1 MKKFKNT
8 SEIEPYDGIIGQQRA
23 EKAMQFG
30 LKMNNPAYNIYVS
43 GNCGS
48 GRITYTIKAIESQQ
62 IDESKIK
69 DWCYVYNFKD
79 SRKPIAIDFPA
90 GEGSEFKTYMEDLI
104 ECLTEE
110 INDAF
115 ENEEY
120 ELTKNKLLQTYEFEK
135 EKLLKNIR
143 DYGKEKGFKLKS
155 SSSSFIFIPI
165 DDNYEDEISA
175 EEFCKTKKELEE
187 MAIQVLYKLKS
198 LEERVKQVVIETE
211 NQIGKLVV
219 EPYIEAARKKYS
231 DNKKVIEYLDALEE
245 NIIESIYYFY
255 LDEDDLKDKYDKDYA
270 LKYEVNL
277 FVSNDNFSKIIV
289 ENDPRPSNLF
299 GRVEYEYHNGNLK
312 TDFTKIIPG
321 AFHKANGGYV
331 ILYVDQLLRYANT
344 WELLKKTLLNLYIIF
359 I

>member
-1 MKKFKNT
+1 
-8 SEIEPYDGIIGQQRA
+8 
-23 EKAMQFG
+23 
-30 LKMNNPAYNIYVS
+30 
-43 GNCGS
+43 
-48 GRITYTIKAIESQQ
+48 
-62 IDESKIK
+62 
-69 DWCYVYNFKD
+69 
-79 SRKPIAIDFPA
+79 
-90 GEGSEFKTYMEDLI
+90 MEDLI

-198 LEERVKQVVIETE
+198 LEDRVKQVVIETE

-277 FVSNDNFSKIIV
+277 ICK
-289 ENDPRPSNLF
+289 
-299 GRVEYEYHNGNLK
+299 
-312 TDFTKIIPG
+312 
-321 AFHKANGGYV
+321 
-331 ILYVDQLLRYANT
+331 
-344 WELLKKTLLNLYIIF
+344 
-359 I
+359 

>member
-1 MKKFKNT
+1 
-8 SEIEPYDGIIGQQRA
+8 
-23 EKAMQFG
+23 
-30 LKMNNPAYNIYVS
+30 
-43 GNCGS
+43 
-48 GRITYTIKAIESQQ
+48 
-62 IDESKIK
+62 
-69 DWCYVYNFKD
+69 
-79 SRKPIAIDFPA
+79 
-90 GEGSEFKTYMEDLI
+90 MEDLI

-198 LEERVKQVVIETE
+198 LEDRVKQVVIETE

-277 FVSNDNFSKIIV
+277 FVCKYLGIIK
-289 ENDPRPSNLF
+289 ENIKN
-299 GRVEYEYHNGNLK
+299 
-312 TDFTKIIPG
+312 
-321 AFHKANGGYV
+321 
-331 ILYVDQLLRYANT
+331 
-344 WELLKKTLLNLYIIF
+344 
-359 I
+359 

>member
-1 MKKFKNT
+1 
-8 SEIEPYDGIIGQQRA
+8 
-23 EKAMQFG
+23 
-30 LKMNNPAYNIYVS
+30 MNNPAYNIYVS

-79 SRKPIAIDFPA
+79 PRKPIAIDFPA

-175 EEFCKTKKELEE
+175 EEFCKTKK
-187 MAIQVLYKLKS
+187 
-198 LEERVKQVVIETE
+198 RT
-211 NQIGKLVV
+211 
-219 EPYIEAARKKYS
+219 
-231 DNKKVIEYLDALEE
+231 
-245 NIIESIYYFY
+245 
-255 LDEDDLKDKYDKDYA
+255 
-270 LKYEVNL
+270 
-277 FVSNDNFSKIIV
+277 
-289 ENDPRPSNLF
+289 
-299 GRVEYEYHNGNLK
+299 
-312 TDFTKIIPG
+312 
-321 AFHKANGGYV
+321 
-331 ILYVDQLLRYANT
+331 
-344 WELLKKTLLNLYIIF
+344 
-359 I
+359 